1 MRLMRLMREG
11 SFESHWQKFLM
22 KMNGLERYVRELDC
36 LEEKALTKEVTREVW
51 VPSSGEDIKINF
63 DVGFNS
69 ELFRLGSGVVV
80 RDGMGKVIVS
90 KVIIHENAGSAFAAK
105 AHSCLE
111 AVKMGLNLKD
121 RKIHIE
127 GDSLSAIK
135 KCISDSS
142 DKSEI
147 CSIIQYIKAL

>member
-1 MRLMRLMREG
+1 MA
-11 SFESHWQKFLM
+11 FFIH
-22 KMNGLERYVRELDC
+22 RYVRELDC

-63 DVGFNS
+63 DVGFNN
-69 ELFRLGSGVVV
+69 ELFRLDLGVVV

-127 GDSLSAIK
+127 GDSLLAIK